1 MKWQNSDLRKVY
13 SSLSGISKLK
23 GVSAEFARPNNAD
36 PYIANDSVSTA
47 IGTALTFAGVL
58 SNSNNSGIII
68 PRIIT
73 NQQTQAY
80 RLNLY
85 TEAPAAIPDNDPYT
99 PSQEK
104 IRKLIHTFYLPLEKQ
119 ISTDTFSYEP
129 ILSKGFSFVTPIS
142 LAGLGA
148 YIDQANLEELKIFT
162 GYTTIYGQLWID
174 SALNPSIAQANLKIE
189 LGILEIEATL

>member
-129 ILSKGFSFVTPIS
+129 ILSKGFSFTSPIG
-142 LAGLGA
+142 LAGLGQ

>member
-1 MKWQNSDLRKVY
+1 V
-13 SSLSGISKLK
+13 
-23 GVSAEFARPNNAD
+23 
-36 PYIANDSVSTA
+36 
-47 IGTALTFAGVL
+47 GTALTFAGVL

-85 TEAPAAIPDNDPYT
+85 TEAPAAIPDNDPYI

-104 IRKLIHTFYLPLEKQ
+104 IRKLIHTFYLPLETQ
-119 ISTDTFSYEP
+119 VSADTFSYES
-129 ILSKGFSFVTPIS
+129 ILSKGFSFTSPIG
-142 LAGLGA
+142 LAGLGQ

>member
-129 ILSKGFSFVTPIS
+129 ILSKGFSFATPIG
-142 LAGLGA
+142 LAGLGQ